1 MVRTLVSDRLPS
13 TDLPLEAMMTCM
25 EGPSLRLRPAT
36 ADDAAARFLLGHNPE
51 IVRMFG
57 VSHAGA
63 KPMTMDA
70 AEAWARAHAAN
81 PYVWIIEVGG
91 QLIGEIK
98 LHSVNAQ
105 DRRASMAIAIYDAQQ
120 LGKGYGSEAIRL
132 LLHHAFTELDLH
144 RIGIRVLAYNERAI
158 RAYLKCGFVVEGRER
173 ETAFVDGVW
182 HDDLMMGILSRDF
195 KGRGRSG

>member
-1 MVRTLVSDRLPS
+1 
-13 TDLPLEAMMTCM
+13 MTCM

-36 ADDAAARFLLGHNPE
+36 ADDAAARFSLGYNQE

-57 VSHAGA
+57 VSHADT

-70 AEAWARAHAAN
+70 AEAWARAHSVN
-81 PYVWIIEVGG
+81 PYAWIIEVAG

-105 DRRASMAIAIYDAQQ
+105 DRRASMAIAIYDSQQ
-120 LGKGYGSEAIRL
+120 LGKGFGSEAIRL
-132 LLHHAFTELDLH
+132 LLHHAFTELYLH

-158 RAYLKCGFVVEGRER
+158 RAYQKCGFIVEGRER

-182 HDDLMMGILSRDF
+182 HDDLMMGILSRELQYH
-195 KGRGRSG
+195 GR